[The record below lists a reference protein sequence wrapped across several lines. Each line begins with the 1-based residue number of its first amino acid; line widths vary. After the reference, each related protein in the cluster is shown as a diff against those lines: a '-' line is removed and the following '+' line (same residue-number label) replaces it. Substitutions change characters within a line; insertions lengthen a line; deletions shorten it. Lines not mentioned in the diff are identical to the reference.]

1 MTLIAWLM
9 NKGHL
14 DAQYY
19 RLDFVRV
26 IVDEMVVEYEKA
38 SK

>member
-1 MTLIAWLM
+1 M

-19 RLDFVRV
+19 RLDFMRA
-26 IVDEMVVEYEKA
+26 IIKEYTEEYEKVA
-38 SK
+38 K